1 MSPLHEMSPHS
12 ALSVGGKAMA
22 ALLLVWLFLTL
33 TACGFHLRGLD
44 ANGQIRTL
52 AFSSVKIES
61 LGTVD
66 GRLLQQLKQQLQAQ
80 GVRLV
85 PSETQAQVLL
95 KLSATQ
101 FQRITTAKNG
111 QGQVTAELLKLQQP
125 FTLMA
130 VVSGKVVEQ
139 GVAVSYRDRSI
150 DPNALLAAEREQ
162 ASQQNLMR
170 QEVVQQIMQ
179 RLSEVA
185 PLQLEKA
192 SKSPALPAQVPQTVS
207 KPVGSVLQPSVS
219 P

>member
-1 MSPLHEMSPHS
+1 MTEPVGDIKRRKVAGF
-12 ALSVGGKAMA
+12 ALSVGGKAIA

-44 ANGQIRTL
+44 ANGQIRPL
-52 AFSSVKIES
+52 AFSSVKIEP

-85 PSETQAQVLL
+85 PSETQAQVRL

-101 FQRITTAKNG
+101 FQRIITAKNG
-111 QGQVTAELLKLQQP
+111 QGQVTAELLKLRQP
-125 FTLMA
+125 FTLVA

-139 GVAVSYRDRSI
+139 GVAMSYRDRSI
-150 DPNALLAAEREQ
+150 DPNALLAAEREL

-185 PLQLEKA
+185 PQQLEKA
-192 SKSPALPAQVPQTVS
+192 SEPPVLPAKMP
-207 KPVGSVLQPSVS
+207 QPSVS